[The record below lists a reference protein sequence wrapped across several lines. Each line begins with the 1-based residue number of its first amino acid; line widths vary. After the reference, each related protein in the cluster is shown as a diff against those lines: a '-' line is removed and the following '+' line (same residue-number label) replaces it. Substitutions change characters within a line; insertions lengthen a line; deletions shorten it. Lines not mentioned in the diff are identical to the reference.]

1 MAATDTA
8 CTLRRVRLLV
18 GQRLFQRQPLLP
30 QLHRPLVVTLD
41 GRLLFLL
48 TDLPSA
54 SDLLRDLRIARR
66 GPQPHFR
73 SGLVHHVNRLVGEVA
88 FADVA
93 VGQLHG
99 HRQGLIGDT
108 ELMVLLVLRAQ
119 ALQNLDRRLLVGR
132 SDVYR
137 LEAPFERRVLL
148 DMLAVLVRRG
158 GANRAQL
165 PAGQRRLEQVP
176 GVNGAIA
183 RTGADQGMHLVNEEN
198 DRALGVLH
206 LLDDAFDALLE
217 LAAELGAGQQRPD
230 VERQHSLAEQR
241 LRDGLG
247 SNALRQP
254 LGDSGLP
261 DTGRTDQDGVVL
273 GAAAE
278 DLHQARDFLVTADH
292 RVELVVL
299 GQLSQVNGVLREH
312 PGLVFGRGAI
322 HRARATHVLQRLGD
336 AVGGQTGWSDQ
347 PRPGPTLGQGPTPG
361 GARRRRTHRR
371 VDRRRPGQH
380 P

>member
-8 CTLRRVRLLV
+8 ARCAGSGLLI

-48 TDLPSA
+48 TDPPGT

-66 GPQPHFR
+66 GPQPHLCG
-73 SGLVHHVNRLVGEVA
+73 GLVHYVNGLVGEVA

-99 HRQGLIGDT
+99 HRQGLIGNT
-108 ELMVLLVLRAQ
+108 ELMVLLVLGPQ

-132 SDVYR
+132 SDVHG
-137 LEAPFERRVLL
+137 LEASFERRVLL

-158 GANRAQL
+158 GANRPQL
-165 PAGQRRLEQVP
+165 PASERRLEQVP

-241 LRDGLG
+241 LRDGLR
-247 SNALRQP
+247 SNALRQS
-254 LGDSGLP
+254 LGDGGLP
-261 DTGRTDQDGVVL
+261 DTGWADQDGVVL
-273 GAAAE
+273 GAPAE
-278 DLHQARDFLVTADH
+278 DLHQARDFLVTTDY
-292 RVELVVL
+292 RVEPVC
-299 GQLSQVNGVLREH
+299 
-312 PGLVFGRGAI
+312 
-322 HRARATHVLQRLGD
+322 
-336 AVGGQTGWSDQ
+336 
-347 PRPGPTLGQGPTPG
+347 PGP
-361 GARRRRTHRR
+361 AE
-371 VDRRRPGQH
+371 
-380 P
+380 